1 MIKHNTRKS
10 NTRLHTSIIISV
22 LVIVASS
29 LSFYFI
35 PIVKSDL
42 PGPYYVR
49 GYIYYWN
56 TSTSEYDPI
65 PSGKTVTLTNN
76 NATKGKNIT
85 TTTLS
90 NGAYQANVGK
100 DSGLDC
106 DNNNQIVVNCSYRS
120 QMGEN
125 ATNIDTGKTFR
136 WCNLTGTKKLQNE
149 SLSVNITTPWSWN
162 AGTLLIGTT
171 GTNSNH
177 TNSGYFNLTNKGNVK
192 INVYVQGHNITW
204 GGSNK
209 WWLNLSAGL
218 NGYTFRYNLSGGGSL
233 TNIRVFNTTF
243 KQNLKFHSNY
253 FSYTYWQKFGL
264 NITMP
269 SSSTVADPPQLNT
282 TITFWAIK
290 A

>member
-1 MIKHNTRKS
+1 MIKHNTWKT
-10 NTRLHTSIIISV
+10 NTRLHKSIIISI
-22 LVIVASS
+22 LVIIASS

-56 TSTSEYDPI
+56 TSTSQYNPI

-76 NATKGKNIT
+76 DKSHTIT
-85 TTTLS
+85 ATTLAS
-90 NGAYQANVGK
+90 GAYQANVGK
-100 DSGLDC
+100 DSGMDC
-106 DNNNQIVVNCSYRS
+106 DNGNQIVVNCSYSS
-120 QMGEN
+120 QVGEN

-136 WCNLTGTKKLQNE
+136 WCNLTGATRLQNE
-149 SLSVNITTPWSWN
+149 SLSVNVTPWSWN
-162 AGTLLIGTT
+162 AGTLYIGATN
-171 GTNSNH
+171 GTNSSH
-177 TNSGYFNLTNKGNVK
+177 TNSNYFNLTNKGNVK
-192 INVYVQGHNITW
+192 INVYVKGYNITW
-204 GGSNK
+204 GSNK

-218 NGYTFRYNLSGGGSL
+218 NGYTFRYNLSAGGSL

-243 KQNLKFHSNY
+243 KSNLQFHSSY
-253 FSYTYWQKFGL
+253 FSYIYWQKFGL

-269 SSSTVADPPQLNT
+269 SSSTVGNPPPLQTN
-282 TITFWAIK
+282 ITFWSVK